1 MAERNGGGGARPA
14 APGTRG
20 PGVPAPTGGTNGSP
34 VPAANQATNQAT
46 NQETNQTANQATSPA
61 TNQGGRG
68 WRRLGPPGLLAAG
81 VLVALAV
88 RLPLLPHESWD
99 FRGYLSVWYD
109 FIVANG
115 YFASLQYGF
124 SDYNPPY
131 LYLLTT
137 IAFAA
142 PGLSDLLAVKFVSL
156 AFEAPLAFLVH
167 RIVRLRRPRSR
178 ILPVLAALAVLF
190 APTVVLNGAFWAQ
203 CDVIY
208 TTFLTACLFFLLKER
223 PGAAFASFGLALA
236 FKAQALFFLPALL
249 WIAALR
255 KPGKEAGESPAKSLG
270 DGSAGGGA
278 PTSGFP
284 PAGFPLRAILG
295 APLAYLLAL
304 LPAWFLGRPA
314 SDLLLVY
321 FGQAGQWEELAL
333 GIANL
338 YQWIPNAW
346 YPLWPLGVLATVAAV
361 SGVTLAVRRSRAL
374 PTPDLLVTLSAF
386 ALILAPYLLPKMHD
400 RYFFAADVFTILL
413 AFHRPKFWYA
423 PIAMG
428 LTSVSGYHHGFRRQA
443 PFVPLAG
450 AAVVPLLLLVLLGRQ
465 LRRDLGQSFRP
476 ERPAGRPRV
485 GPGPGG

>member
-1 MAERNGGGGARPA
+1 MTGSGASGPNGGTDGSR
-14 APGTRG
+14 
-20 PGVPAPTGGTNGSP
+20 VPAGNP
-34 VPAANQATNQAT
+34 VGNT
-46 NQETNQTANQATSPA
+46 TANPEA
-61 TNQGGRG
+61 RG

-99 FRGYLSVWYD
+99 FRGYLSIWYD

-131 LYLLTT
+131 LYLLST

-167 RIVRLRRPRSR
+167 RIVRLRRPDSR
-178 ILPVLAALAVLF
+178 MLPILAALAVLF

-203 CDVIY
+203 CDAIY
-208 TTFLTACLFFLLKER
+208 TTFLAACLFFLLKER
-223 PGAAFASFGLALA
+223 PGAAFASFGLAFA
-236 FKAQALFFLPALL
+236 FKAQALFFLPALC
-249 WIAALR
+249 WIAAL
-255 KPGKEAGESPAKSLG
+255 KIPAKSPGKNRGKSPGKSLG
-270 DGSAGGGA
+270 GGSAAVSVAADGSAGGGS
-278 PTSGFP
+278 PTVGFP
-284 PAGFPLRAILG
+284 TAGFPLRAILL

-321 FGQAGQWEELAL
+321 FGQAAQWDELAL

-338 YQWIPNAW
+338 YQWIPNDW
-346 YPLWPLGVLATVAAV
+346 YPFWPLGVLATVAAV
-361 SGVTLAVRRSRAL
+361 SGVAVAVRRSRAL
-374 PTPDLLVTLSAF
+374 PSADLLVTLSAF
-386 ALILAPYLLPKMHD
+386 ALILVPYLLPKMHD

-423 PIAMG
+423 PLAMG
-428 LTSVSGYHHGFRRQA
+428 LTSVSGYHHGFRRPA

-465 LRRDLGQSFRP
+465 LLRDLGYSSRP
-476 ERPAGRPRV
+476 ERLPGRTLREFARRSRG
-485 GPGPGG
+485 GPGPE

>member
-1 MAERNGGGGARPA
+1 M
-14 APGTRG
+14 TG
-20 PGVPAPTGGTNGSP
+20 PGASDPNGGTNGSRDTE
-34 VPAANQATNQAT
+34 ANPEGQ
-46 NQETNQTANQATSPA
+46 
-61 TNQGGRG
+61 G

-99 FRGYLSVWYD
+99 FRGYLSIWYD

-131 LYLLTT
+131 LYLLST

-178 ILPVLAALAVLF
+178 MLPTLAALAVLL

-208 TTFLTACLFFLLKER
+208 TTFLAACFFFLLKER
-223 PGAAFASFGLALA
+223 PGAAFASFGLAFA
-236 FKAQALFFLPALL
+236 FKAQALFFLPALC
-249 WIAALR
+249 WIAAL
-255 KPGKEAGESPAKSLG
+255 KIPAKSPGKSLG
-270 DGSAGGGA
+270 GGSAAVSVAADGSAGGGS
-278 PTSGFP
+278 PTVGFP
-284 PAGFPLRAILG
+284 AAGFPLRAILG

-321 FGQAGQWEELAL
+321 FGQAAQWDELAL

-338 YQWIPNAW
+338 YQWIPNDW
-346 YPLWPLGVLATVAAV
+346 YPFWPLGVLATVAAV
-361 SGVTLAVRRSRAL
+361 SGVAVAVRRSRAL
-374 PTPDLLVTLSAF
+374 PTADLLVTLSAF

-423 PIAMG
+423 PLAMG

-450 AAVVPLLLLVLLGRQ
+450 AAVVPLLLLLLLGRQ
-465 LRRDLGQSFRP
+465 LLRDLGYSSRP
-476 ERPAGRPRV
+476 GRLAGRTLREFARRPRA
-485 GPGPGG
+485 GPGPQ